1 MVTTF
6 HDVIESFES
15 SFADKKEIPESLIKM
30 WLIKSIGDYGVEI
43 NPLNYDEDL
52 EEFDSELD
60 RYTIDTLA
68 LMIKIKYIEREYN
81 KNVKIASI
89 VGKDLSINGTNGLQ
103 KYTKDDLEK
112 SKQDLIERLDNLKPT
127 AYS

>member
-1 MVTTF
+1 MTTTF
-6 HDVIESFES
+6 SEVIESFES
-15 SFADKKEIPESLIKM
+15 SFADKKEIPESLINM
-30 WLIKSIGDYGVEI
+30 WLIKAIGDYGVEI
-43 NPLNYDEDL
+43 SPLNFDLEL
-52 EEFDSELD
+52 EEFDSEID